1 MENKKVNN
9 KKLEGTVTS
18 DKMQKTIVVEIER
31 FKQHPRYKKTLK
43 IRARFKAH
51 DENNEA
57 KKGDF
62 VLIEEC
68 RPLSKDKKWKLLSVI
83 KKAVVENADASVEE
97 VENK

>member
-1 MENKKVNN
+1 
-9 KKLEGTVTS
+9 
-18 DKMQKTIVVEIER
+18 MQKTIVVEIER
-31 FKQHPRYKKTLK
+31 SKQHPRYKKTLK
-43 IRARFKAH
+43 IRTRFKAH

-83 KKAVVENADASVEE
+83 KRVVVENVDASVEE

>member
-9 KKLEGTVTS
+9 KKLEGRVIS
-18 DKMQKTIVVEIER
+18 DKMQKTIVVEVER
-31 FKQHPRYKKTLK
+31 FKQHPRYKKTMK

-68 RPLSKDKKWKLLSVI
+68 RPLSKDKRWKLLSI
-83 KKAVVENADASVEE
+83 LKKAETEKVDESVE